1 MNRLAAALPPLRNP
15 KPVFLDLSDLVQ
27 ETPNFGLDFCMG
39 SNRAFTPE
47 EATLMAKITLE
58 TAVMVAGG
66 VWASQGTVRTL
77 DEDKG

>member
-1 MNRLAAALPPLRNP
+1 
-15 KPVFLDLSDLVQ
+15 
-27 ETPNFGLDFCMG
+27 MG